1 MLTKNFKNM
10 MAMVL
15 PSVSG
20 GPGLLPVKDIT
31 GNVRYFGTI
40 QDTSS
45 FPYTRTNSYTA
56 TATAAGWTFGSGTTP
71 ATDDDYA
78 LESPIT
84 SGLSCSSASAL
95 RKLDANGYPYVTWA
109 MTVTNTSNAPITIS
123 EIGYKQN
130 MYCTTALEGTSYGR
144 YVFLIDRTVL
154 TTPITI
160 PAGQYAV
167 VEYTLKTILPS
178 GE

>member
-15 PSVSG
+15 SSVSG
-20 GPGLLPVKDIT
+20 GPGLLPVKDIG
-31 GNVRYFGTI
+31 GNVRYFGHL
-40 QDTSS
+40 QDSSS

-56 TATAAGWTFGSGTTP
+56 NANAVGWTFGSGSTE
-71 ATDDDYA
+71 ATEDDWK

-84 SGLSCSSASAL
+84 GGLSCSASGV
-95 RKLDANGYPYVTWA
+95 RKLDGNGNPYVTWA
-109 MTVTNTSNAPITIS
+109 MTVTNTGSSDITIA

-130 MYCTTALEGTSYGR
+130 MYCATAEEGTSYGR

-160 PAGQYAV
+160 AVGEYAV
-167 VEYTLKTILPS
+167 IEYTLKTVIS
-178 GE
+178 AGE